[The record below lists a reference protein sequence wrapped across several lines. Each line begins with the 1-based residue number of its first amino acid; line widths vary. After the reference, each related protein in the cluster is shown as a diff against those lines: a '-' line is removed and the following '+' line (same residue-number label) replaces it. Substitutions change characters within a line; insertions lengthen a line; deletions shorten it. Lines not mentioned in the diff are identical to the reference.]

1 MRPLVRQVFYHF
13 AGILQTKTLAAQP
26 LLHGAFD
33 LAVGRLF
40 GYLTPLV
47 VLALAACDGDLELDF
62 AVLGVE
68 LEGDKGLPFLLALA
82 DEAVDLLSVQQQLA
96 VAGGELPFLSGVRVR
111 RDVRPDQEDFAVP
124 HPGIAL
130 LEVGPALPDGL
141 YLGPCQLDAGFI
153 GLLYGKVVEGFL
165 VSREVCHSR
174 FTTLSSARCMSGS
187 TSSNST
193 RILSPTLYEAPMA
206 SLERTTPF
214 GSSSHHPG
222 SLLTWTRPVAPVS
235 SSTKRP
241 KAAVLTTVP
250 SRRSPTRS
258 RISHINVYSSAVRSQ
273 IMLRYSLSEMCAA
286 TSARSSGASSPRSAR
301 WTRTSA

>member
-1 MRPLVRQVFYHF
+1 MRPLVRLVFYHF
-13 AGILQTKTLAAQP
+13 GGDFKAFQHATPFGLRWSARSGFAFALAEA
-26 LLHGAFD
+26 LFHGAFD
-33 LAVGRLF
+33 LAVCRLF
-40 GYLTPLV
+40 GDLTALV
-47 VLALAACDGDLELDF
+47 VLTLAACDGELELDD

-68 LEGDKGLPFLLALA
+68 LEWDEGLTLLLALA
-82 DEAVDLLSVQQQLA
+82 DEAVDLLPVQQKLA
-96 VAGGELPFLSGVRVR
+96 VAGGELSFLSGVRVR

-141 YLGPCQLDAGFI
+141 YLGPRQLDAGFI
-153 GLLYGKVVEGFL
+153 GLLDGKVVEGLL
-165 VSREVCHSR
+165 VSREVCHNR
-174 FTTLSSARCMSGS
+174 FTTLSSARCMSGR

-193 RILSPTLYEAPMA
+193 RTPSPTLYEAPMA

-235 SSTKRP
+235 SSTKSP

-250 SRRSPTRS
+250 SRISPTRS
-258 RISHINVYSSAVRSQ
+258 RISHISVYSSDVRSQ
-273 IMLRYSLSEMCAA
+273 IMGRYSFFLKDTA
-286 TSARSSGASSPRSAR
+286 T
-301 WTRTSA
+301 TE